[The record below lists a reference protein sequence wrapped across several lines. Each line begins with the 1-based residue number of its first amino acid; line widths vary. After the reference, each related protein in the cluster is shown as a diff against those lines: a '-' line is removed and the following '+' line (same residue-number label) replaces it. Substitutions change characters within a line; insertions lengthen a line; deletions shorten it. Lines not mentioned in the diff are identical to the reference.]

1 MSNIELFKQVKELNL
16 PIGKYALFGSA
27 PLGIRNLKDCH
38 DVDIIVTEELWNEY
52 KNKSEWE
59 LKEMPNEFKDVYLC
73 NGDIELWKNWRPG
86 IWSIESLIKNAELID
101 GLPFVKL
108 EEVIKWKKMN
118 GREKDL
124 KDVEVAENYIRNNS

>member
-1 MSNIELFKQVKELNL
+1 MSNKELFKKVKGLNL

-27 PLGIRNLKDCH
+27 PLGIRDLKNCH
-38 DVDIIVTEELWNEY
+38 DVDIIVSEDLWNEY
-52 KNKSEWE
+52 KNKPEWE

-73 NGDIELWKNWRPG
+73 NGDIELWKNWRPES
-86 IWSIESLIKNAELID
+86 WDIESLIKNAEIIE

-108 EEVIKWKKMN
+108 EEMIRWKKMN

-124 KDVEVAENYIRNNS
+124 KDVGVAEDYIRNNK

>member
-1 MSNIELFKQVKELNL
+1 MSNTELFKRVKELNL

-52 KNKSEWE
+52 KNKYGWE
-59 LKEMPNEFKDVYLC
+59 LKEMPNKFKDVYLY
-73 NGDIELWKNWRPG
+73 NSDIELWKKWRAGNWN
-86 IWSIESLIKNAELID
+86 IENLIRDAEIID
-101 GLPFVKL
+101 GLSFVKL
-108 EEVIKWKKMN
+108 EEMIKWKKMN

-124 KDVEVAENYIRNNS
+124 KDVEVAENYIRNKN

>member
-1 MSNIELFKQVKELNL
+1 MSNIELFARVKELNL

-52 KNKSEWE
+52 KNKPEWE
-59 LKEMPNEFKDVYLC
+59 LKEMLNKFKDVYLC
-73 NGDIELWKNWRPG
+73 NGDIELWKNWRP
-86 IWSIESLIKNAELID
+86 ESWDMEDLINNAEMID

-108 EEVIKWKKMN
+108 EEMIKWKKMN

-124 KDVEVAENYIRNNS
+124 KDVEAAENYIRNNR